1 MITQLS
7 IHKKS
12 LDEAKKPRLKIHDL
26 VLCNRRCDS
35 FTPFYGRG
43 KKLQF
48 YAINR
53 DTGRMLLRLFS
64 QLKMQHRAKKVQL
77 KKCAMTEEKNELFV
91 LLRQR
96 EYCTRGSLTRN
107 SLVADKNKR
116 RTQQHATPEGD
127 SIDSVR
133 FELFKWR
140 LYCPPQLLLSRI
152 THKKVP

>member
-1 MITQLS
+1 MEIDVQCDLRTMTTITQLS
-7 IHKKS
+7 IHEKS
-12 LDEAKKPRLKIHDL
+12 LDEAKTPRLKIHDL

-77 KKCAMTEEKNELFV
+77 KKCAMTEEKNEFLV
-91 LLRQR
+91 LL
-96 EYCTRGSLTRN
+96 GSEKIAQEVLLN
-107 SLVADKNKR
+107 YAQL
-116 RTQQHATPEGD
+116 
-127 SIDSVR
+127 
-133 FELFKWR
+133 
-140 LYCPPQLLLSRI
+140 PP
-152 THKKVP
+152 